1 MCVILKKSRKWISQF
16 GILFLASTRSC
27 ALFQWNWKYLSGSF
41 LRLSDRLLIGPW
53 HSFSLYDLESSL
65 VFFDIY
71 RNHVKENFY
80 RHWAN
85 ILCNLVKNSYG
96 VVRFW
101 FLPSLY
107 HIPHLA
113 FPLLPDSPLC
123 TTKSNNSIQE
133 IKARTIL
140 DNPYIKSLYATAL
153 ISLHKFSSTLW

>member
-16 GILFLASTRSC
+16 GILFLASTHSC

-41 LRLSDRLLIGPW
+41 LRLSDSPLC
-53 HSFSLYDLESSL
+53 F
-65 VFFDIY
+65 FFDIY
-71 RNHVKENFY
+71 RNHVKENLY
-80 RHWAN
+80 RHWTN

-101 FLPSLY
+101 FPPSLY

-153 ISLHKFSSTLW
+153 ISLHKFSSTLR